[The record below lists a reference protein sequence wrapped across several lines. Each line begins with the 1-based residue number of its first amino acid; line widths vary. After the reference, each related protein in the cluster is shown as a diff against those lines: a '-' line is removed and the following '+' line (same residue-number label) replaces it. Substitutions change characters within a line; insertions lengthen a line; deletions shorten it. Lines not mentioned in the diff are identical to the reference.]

1 MGAFSSMFIKVN
13 ADLPSRLD
21 RYLKRLYPT
30 LSQGVIERAL
40 RLKQILVN
48 SNLAKASL
56 RVIENDEVFIDD
68 KLSLVPK
75 SEKEEFFSPSVI
87 KLAEKIIKDYLVYDH
102 EQFVA
107 INKPASLA
115 TQGGSKI
122 KLSID
127 DALSYLNYKSAMDFK
142 LVHRLDKETSGLLL
156 IAKNYLSSTK
166 LAAAFQDKIIQK
178 TYFAITLG
186 RPYEETGEVSGLIGK
201 NRGGTY
207 EIVQSDQE
215 NGKLAI
221 TRYKLLK
228 PLNNGLYLIEF
239 TPLTGRTHQL
249 RFHAKMLGC
258 PIIGDTKY
266 GNPQSILRSKQML
279 LHAKNI
285 VMSAN
290 IFGREI
296 IINTDLPEYF
306 SEYINRPLHGEKRRC

>member
-1 MGAFSSMFIKVN
+1 MFIKVN
-13 ADLPSRLD
+13 ADIPSRLD
-21 RYLKRLYPT
+21 RYLKRQYPALT
-30 LSQGVIERAL
+30 QGVIERAI

-56 RVIENDEVFIDD
+56 RVIENDQVFIDD

-75 SEKEEFFSPSVI
+75 SEKEEFFPPSVV
-87 KLAEKIIKDYLVYDH
+87 KLAEKIIKDYLIYDH

-127 DALSYLNYKSAMDFK
+127 DALNYLNYKSAMDFK

-166 LAAAFQDKIIQK
+166 LAAAFHDKIIRK

-186 RPYEETGEVSGLIGK
+186 RPYEETGEISGLIGK

-207 EIVQSDQE
+207 EIVQADQE

-221 TRYKLLK
+221 TRYKLLE
-228 PLNNGLYLIEF
+228 PLSNGLYLIEF
-239 TPLTGRTHQL
+239 IPLTGRTHQL

-279 LHAKNI
+279 LHAKNVI
-285 VMSAN
+285 MPAT

-296 IINTDLPEYF
+296 IIKTDLPEYF
-306 SEYINRPLHGEKRRC
+306 SKYIS